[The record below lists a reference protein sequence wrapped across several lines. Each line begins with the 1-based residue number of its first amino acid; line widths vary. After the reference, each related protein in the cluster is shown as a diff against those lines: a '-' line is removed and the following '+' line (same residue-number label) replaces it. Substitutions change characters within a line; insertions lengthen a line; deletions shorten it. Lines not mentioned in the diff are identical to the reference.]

1 MGNIPELVFVVTV
14 ATVLAIVGL
23 FCLVCFVAFIL
34 TVIHEWRKQNA
45 SRKISKARDEIT
57 KRERRM
63 ERKTGDEY
71 WKSMMSEIDKEYRGI
86 Q

>member
-23 FCLVCFVAFIL
+23 FCLLCAVAFVL
-34 TVIHEWRKQNA
+34 TCIHEWRKQNA
-45 SRKISKARDEIT
+45 ALRLLEAREEIV

-63 ERKTGDEY
+63 EQKTGEEH
-71 WKSMMSEIDKEYRGI
+71 WKTIMSEIDKEYRGN
-86 Q
+86 